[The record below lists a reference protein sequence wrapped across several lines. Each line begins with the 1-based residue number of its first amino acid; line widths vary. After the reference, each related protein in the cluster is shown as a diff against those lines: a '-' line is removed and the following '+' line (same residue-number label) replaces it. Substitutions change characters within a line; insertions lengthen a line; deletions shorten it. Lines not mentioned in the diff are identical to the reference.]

1 MATCFVIQ
9 PFDRGPFDKRFDD
22 VFAPAI
28 KAAGL
33 EPYRVDRDPGASVPI
48 EDIES
53 GIRGATVCLADI
65 SEDNPN
71 VWFELGFAIAARK
84 PVVLVSR
91 SDRFKFPFDVQ
102 HRRIITYETESVR
115 DFDELNTKITSQLKA
130 ALQKQQRLANVAELS
145 DVAAIEGL
153 TQHEIAALVAVA
165 ENTDALGGSVAT
177 YLIRRD
183 MEKSGFTRVAVT
195 LALLALSGKGMLS
208 ISEQYDNRDHEPY
221 MAYLLQDSGVQ
232 WLQQNQQHLVLKR
245 DGELQEISEDDI
257 PF

>member
-28 KAAGL
+28 KAASL

-48 EDIES
+48 DDIES
-53 GIRGATVCLADI
+53 GIRGATACLADI

-84 PVVLVSR
+84 QVVLVSR
-91 SDRFKFPFDVQ
+91 SDRSKFPFDVQ

-115 DFDELNTKITSQLKA
+115 DFNELKTKITSQLQA
-130 ALQKQQRLANVAELS
+130 AVQKQQRLANVAELS
-145 DVAAIEGL
+145 DMAAIEGL

-165 ENTDALGGSVAT
+165 ENTDVPGESVST

-183 MEKSGFTRVAVT
+183 MEESGFTRVAAT
-195 LALLALSGKGMLS
+195 LALLALSGKEMLS
-208 ISEQYDNRDHEPY
+208 ISELYDDDTREHY
-221 MAYLLQDSGVQ
+221 KAYLLQDPGVQ
-232 WLQQNQQHLVLKR
+232 WLQRNQQRLLLK
-245 DGELQEISEDDI
+245 I

>member
-9 PFDRGPFDKRFDD
+9 PFDSGPFDKRFDD

-33 EPYRVDRDPGASVPI
+33 EPYRVDRDPRVSVPI

-53 GIRGATVCLADI
+53 GIRGAAVCLADI

-84 PVVLVSR
+84 QVVLISR
-91 SDRFKFPFDVQ
+91 SGRSKFPFDVQ
-102 HRRIITYETESVR
+102 HRRIITYETESTR
-115 DFDELNTKITSQLKA
+115 DFTELNTKITSQLEA
-130 ALQKQQRLANVAELS
+130 ALQKQQRLANVADLS
-145 DVAAIEGL
+145 NVAGIEGL
-153 TQHEIAALVAVA
+153 TQHEMAALVTVA
-165 ENTDALGGSVAT
+165 ENTDGADESVAA

-183 MEKSGFTRVAVT
+183 MEKSGFTKVAVT
-195 LALLALSGKGMLS
+195 LALLALSDKGMLS
-208 ISEQYDNRDHEPY
+208 LKTVTEGFDQ
-221 MAYLLQDSGVQ
+221 AYKAYVLQDQGVQ
-232 WLQQNQQHLVLKR
+232 WLQQNQHSLVMKR
-245 DGELQEISEDDI
+245 DDEPQEISEDDI